1 MPLSPVT
8 LAPCNGVGPRRGG
21 GPSTS
26 EVMEHAMTDVWFVLL
41 TVALFTVIGL
51 VARGVERL

>member
-1 MPLSPVT
+1 M
-8 LAPCNGVGPRRGG
+8 AWGHARGG

-26 EVMEHAMTDVWFVLL
+26 DVVEQAMADVWFVLL
-41 TVALFTVIGL
+41 TVALFAVIGL